1 MMVSTALCFSMV
13 LHPQVQVHRSHAVS
27 AMVSRH
33 TPVLAQYDDY
43 LAKRKADADDG
54 ESDGPVE
61 YFFDPNDPANA
72 EEDDTDAPAAE
83 QVAEPAFDASSA
95 AADAK
100 SQASQ
105 AAKGAL
111 ASIQGALAVAAAKAV
126 SAVQEAAQEKLDEVQ
141 EAAQQKLDEVQAV
154 PSQLASAAEDA
165 VNQAVAEARAV
176 SRAWSSSALPSPAP
190 PQNAPCSCG
199 WRGTPRGIGLASAR
213 PATAA
218 GASSDL
224 EPPPKSPLPPAP
236 PSATTLCHRSALG
249 PPRQEVRW

>member
-1 MMVSTALCFSMV
+1 MMLCTALCFSMV

-72 EEDDTDAPAAE
+72 EEDDTDADAPAAE
-83 QVAEPAFDASSA
+83 QAAEPAFDASSA

-126 SAVQEAAQEKLDEVQ
+126 SAAQ
-141 EAAQQKLDEVQAV
+141 
-154 PSQLASAAEDA
+154 DA

-176 SRAWSSSALPSPAP
+176 PMKV
-190 PQNAPCSCG
+190 
-199 WRGTPRGIGLASAR
+199 T
-213 PATAA
+213 
-218 GASSDL
+218 D
-224 EPPPKSPLPPAP
+224 
-236 PSATTLCHRSALG
+236 
-249 PPRQEVRW
+249 EVQ

>member
-1 MMVSTALCFSMV
+1 MVSTLCFSMV

-83 QVAEPAFDASSA
+83 QAAEPAFDASSA

-111 ASIQGALAVAAAKAV
+111 ASIQGATGHRTARR
-126 SAVQEAAQEKLDEVQ
+126 QGGGGR
-141 EAAQQKLDEVQAV
+141 
-154 PSQLASAAEDA
+154 AAEGRA
-165 VNQAVAEARAV
+165 RRGGPGQAGARRSTTQAMSHGAEAG
-176 SRAWSSSALPSPAP
+176 S
-190 PQNAPCSCG
+190 
-199 WRGTPRGIGLASAR
+199 GLVTR
-213 PATAA
+213 
-218 GASSDL
+218 
-224 EPPPKSPLPPAP
+224 
-236 PSATTLCHRSALG
+236 
-249 PPRQEVRW
+249 